1 MQETQKSA
9 VDSPVSQPSV
19 TNTTPEP
26 AAGLSSVTGA
36 FRRPVVPRR
45 GPKLRTLA
53 ALAGWAA
60 AIGVIGLVVGVRG
73 LIAILVGKIPSWYE
87 PTLITMGLVGIA
99 LAAAAFLTVQHRHL
113 PWILLGTSSG
123 VLIASIVITAQ
134 L

>member
-26 AAGLSSVTGA
+26 AGLSSVTGA
-36 FRRPVVPRR
+36 FRRPVITRR

-53 ALAGWAA
+53 GLAGWAA

-73 LIAILVGKIPSWYE
+73 LVAILVGKIPSWYE
-87 PTLITMGLVGIA
+87 PTLITMGLTGIA
-99 LAAAAFLTVQHRHL
+99 LAAAAFLTVQYRRL
-113 PWILLGTSSG
+113 PWILLGASTG
-123 VLIASIVITAQ
+123 VLIASIVITAR